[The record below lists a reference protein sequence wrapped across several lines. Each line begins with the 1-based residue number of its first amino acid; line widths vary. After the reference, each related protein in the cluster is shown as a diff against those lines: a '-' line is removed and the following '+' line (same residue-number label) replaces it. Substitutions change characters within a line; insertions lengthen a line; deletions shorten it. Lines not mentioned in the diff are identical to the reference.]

1 MFRIR
6 CKKRAAGLVGIIFD
20 RVTTFSLMERQIT
33 ICRTDGIRFR
43 RAESSKKVLIILKN
57 RIIENKNVEKT
68 P

>member
-1 MFRIR
+1 MGINTDKFQFR
-6 CKKRAAGLVGIIFD
+6 
-20 RVTTFSLMERQIT
+20 
-33 ICRTDGIRFR
+33 RTDGIRFR